1 MAMTTLKREPMLPTS
16 DEALLA
22 LESSRTLARF
32 LDDDALNLRIME
44 DPATSADIK
53 IPASVARLLLDILTQ
68 MAEGNA
74 VTLVPYHAELTT
86 QQCADLLNV
95 SRKHF
100 VDKVLEPGLVPH
112 RMVGTHRRV
121 RFDDLM
127 AFKRKDD
134 ADRQSKLDEL
144 TSLGEEMGLDR

>member
-1 MAMTTLKREPMLPTS
+1 MAAVAVKREPVLPS
-16 DEALLA
+16 EKEALLA

-32 LDDDALNLRIME
+32 LDDNDLDLEIVE
-44 DPATSADIK
+44 DNKRAGLKLPPPA
-53 IPASVARLLLDILTQ
+53 VRLLLDILTQ

-74 VTLVPYHAELTT
+74 VTLIPYHAELTT

-100 VDKVLEPGLVPH
+100 VDEVLGKCLIPF
-112 RMVGTHRRV
+112 RKVGTHRRI

-127 AFKRKDD
+127 AFKKKDD
-134 ADRQSKLDEL
+134 AARQQALDEL
-144 TSLGEEMGLDR
+144 TALSEEMGLER

>member
-1 MAMTTLKREPMLPTS
+1 MSAAALKREPVLPS
-16 DEALLA
+16 EKEATLA

-32 LDDDALNLRIME
+32 LDDENLDLEIIE
-44 DPATSADIK
+44 DGKRAELKLPPSA
-53 IPASVARLLLDILTQ
+53 VRLLLDILTQ

-74 VTLVPYHAELTT
+74 VTLIPYHAELTT

-100 VDKVLEPGLVPH
+100 IDDVLGKGLIPF
-112 RMVGTHRRV
+112 RKVGTHRRV

-127 AFKRKDD
+127 AFKKRDD
-134 ADRQSKLDEL
+134 AARQKALDEL
-144 TSLGEEMGLDR
+144 TALSEELDLDR

>member
-1 MAMTTLKREPMLPTS
+1 MRAAALKREPVLPS
-16 DEALLA
+16 EKEATLA

-32 LDDDALNLRIME
+32 LDDENLDLEIIE
-44 DPATSADIK
+44 DGKRADLTLPPSA
-53 IPASVARLLLDILTQ
+53 VRLLLDILTQ

-74 VTLVPYHAELTT
+74 VTLIPYHAELTT

-100 VDKVLEPGLVPH
+100 IDDVLGKGLIPF
-112 RMVGTHRRV
+112 RKVGTHRRV

-127 AFKRKDD
+127 AFKKRDD
-134 ADRQSKLDEL
+134 AARQKALDEL
-144 TSLGEEMGLDR
+144 TALSEELDLDR